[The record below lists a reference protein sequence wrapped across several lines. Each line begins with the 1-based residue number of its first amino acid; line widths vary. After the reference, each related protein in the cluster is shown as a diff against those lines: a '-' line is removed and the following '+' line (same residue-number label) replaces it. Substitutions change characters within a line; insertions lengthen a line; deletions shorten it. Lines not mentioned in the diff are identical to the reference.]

1 VAVMTIEQGGA
12 EADVKI
18 RVPRSWVGY
27 TQFVVGGVRLVL
39 AAASRHD
46 TKVHR
51 LPNISG
57 GDVYDEW
64 MPQPDTPTP
73 SDAEAL
79 TDVVNRLRRVLRAGI
94 RTDYPW
100 ETLPMAQIELLQ
112 CLRDHEPAGIRVGEI
127 CTTLHLAPATTSG
140 LVQQLVEAGTAT
152 RDPDPADRRVAV
164 VRLTKAGRRQ
174 LQDWQRAH
182 ERRLGTALAQLSVA
196 QRAAVRA
203 AVPALAVLV
212 DKLSQS

>member
-1 VAVMTIEQGGA
+1 MAQPE
-12 EADVKI
+12 
-18 RVPRSWVGY
+18 
-27 TQFVVGGVRLVL
+27 TQ
-39 AAASRHD
+39 
-46 TKVHR
+46 
-51 LPNISG
+51 
-57 GDVYDEW
+57 
-64 MPQPDTPTP
+64 TP

-112 CLRDHEPAGIRVGEI
+112 CLRDNEPVGIRIGEI
-127 CTTLHLAPATTSG
+127 CIALHLAPATTSG

-152 RDPDPADRRVAV
+152 RAPDPADRRVAV

-174 LQDWQRAH
+174 LQDWQKAH
-182 ERRLGTALAQLSVA
+182 ERRLGSALAQLSVA
-196 QRAAVRA
+196 QRAAVLA

>member
-1 VAVMTIEQGGA
+1 
-12 EADVKI
+12 
-18 RVPRSWVGY
+18 VPK
-27 TQFVVGGVRLVL
+27 T
-39 AAASRHD
+39 D
-46 TKVHR
+46 T
-51 LPNISG
+51 
-57 GDVYDEW
+57 
-64 MPQPDTPTP
+64 T
-73 SDAEAL
+73 DAEAL
-79 TDVVNRLRRVLRAGI
+79 TDVVSRLRRVLRAGI

-112 CLRDHEPAGIRVGEI
+112 CLRDHDPIGIRVGEI
-127 CTTLHLAPATTSG
+127 CTALQLAPATTSG
-140 LVQQLVEAGTAT
+140 LVQQVVEAGTAS

-174 LQDWQRAH
+174 LQDWQKAH